1 LANHLEDQ
9 QEAVNPA
16 VATEGTPTERPQDV
30 NNDNQPQLSLSESSD
45 PTAEGDKGTEPAKP
59 AETGAADSAQAA
71 KPTEG
76 KPERAIASRPRTAGT
91 NGKSA
96 GDGPR
101 RQGGESRISG
111 APENKPAETK
121 TPVDVRP
128 AESRLAESKPRTS
141 EGRPPMGEAKNSAD
155 IPAVTSVPTDTG
167 AQAAPANGAPQQQG
181 GAQPNQQ
188 GQGQFQRRGRHSI
201 GNTGG
206 QGQKNGTTTLDLVEL
221 KDMSIQALNQIAKDL
236 GVAGAA
242 GLRKQ
247 ELIFKILQTQAEK
260 SGLIFSEGVLECLPD
275 GFGFLRAPEYNYLPG
290 PDDVYVS
297 PSQIRRFDLRTG
309 DTVSGQI
316 RPPKEGERYFALIK
330 VDAINFEPPEE
341 SRNKIFFD
349 NLTPLYPDERLKLET
364 AKDNYS
370 GRVMDLLTP
379 IGKGQRGLIVAPP
392 RTGKTMMLQSIA
404 NSITANHPEINL
416 IVLLIDERPEEVTD
430 MQRSVR
436 GEVISSTFDEPAAR
450 HVQVAEMV
458 IEKAKRL
465 IEHKRDVVILLDSIT
480 RLARAYNTVV
490 PPSGKVLSG
499 GVDSNALQRPK
510 RFFGAARNIEEG
522 GSLTIVATALIDTG
536 SRMDDV
542 IFEEFKGTGNMEIHL
557 DRKLVD
563 KRVFPAI
570 DINRSGTRK
579 EELLMPR
586 EELNRVWI
594 LRKVLNPLSPVETM
608 ELLLDKLSKT
618 RSNNEFL
625 NSMSG

>member
-1 LANHLEDQ
+1 VTEQDNAAEKSEIKA
-9 QEAVNPA
+9 EAKPA
-16 VATEGTPTERPQDV
+16 ADGPARRR
-30 NNDNQPQLSLSESSD
+30 SGGSASSE
-45 PTAEGDKGTEPAKP
+45 PKAEAKSADAKAAEAKP
-59 AETGAADSAQAA
+59 AETKAAEV
-71 KPTEG
+71 KP
-76 KPERAIASRPRTAGT
+76 PEA
-91 NGKSA
+91 
-96 GDGPR
+96 
-101 RQGGESRISG
+101 
-111 APENKPAETK
+111 KPAE
-121 TPVDVRP
+121 
-128 AESRLAESKPRTS
+128 
-141 EGRPPMGEAKNSAD
+141 GRPGERPQAK
-155 IPAVTSVPTDTG
+155 
-167 AQAAPANGAPQQQG
+167 NGAP
-181 GAQPNQQ
+181 
-188 GQGQFQRRGRHSI
+188 S
-201 GNTGG
+201 
-206 QGQKNGTTTLDLVEL
+206 LDLVEL
-221 KDMSIQALNQIAKDL
+221 KDMSIQKLSQIAKDL
-236 GVAGAA
+236 GVQGVAGM
-242 GLRKQ
+242 RKQ

-309 DTVSGQI
+309 DTISGQI

-349 NLTPLYPDERLKLET
+349 NLTPLYPNSRLKLET
-364 AKDNYS
+364 TRDNYS

-392 RTGKTMMLQSIA
+392 RTGKTMLLQSIA
-404 NSITANHPEINL
+404 NSVTANHPEVVL

-430 MQRSVR
+430 MQRSVK
-436 GEVISSTFDEPAAR
+436 GEVISSTFDEPASR

-465 IEHKRDVVILLDSIT
+465 VEHKRDVVILLDSIT

-570 DINRSGTRK
+570 DINKSGTRK

-594 LRKVLNPLSPVETM
+594 LRKVLNPLSPTESM
-608 ELLLDKLSKT
+608 ELLLEKLSKT
-618 RSNNEFL
+618 RNNMEFL
-625 NSMSG
+625 GSMSG